1 SLSAVSRLF
10 RARGPINC
18 GLYRLEGP
26 RSPGPPLE
34 WTFTAALGAR
44 SWFLPRSTT
53 SGRSWSR
60 KSRRHEVQHQRE
72 NTSSTRCRGNRS
84 RGLEASARLDR
95 AGRLSLHDSAGDL
108 QVGELGYGVGLGPQA
123 EPAVRER
130 LVRMIEEQCAVQ
142 VSLDL
147 RPECDDANRVPRS
160 QARLRHSRGG
170 NRAPLPIH
178 ERIEAKV

>member
-1 SLSAVSRLF
+1 WTAAGISLSAVSRLF

-34 WTFTAALGAR
+34 WTFTAALGSR

-72 NTSSTRCRGNRS
+72 NTSSTRCRGNRR
-84 RGLEASARLDR
+84 RGLEAGARRDG
-95 AGRLSLHDSAGDL
+95 AEGRSLQDSAGAPRAGD
-108 QVGELGYGVGLGPQA
+108 LGYGVGLGPEA
-123 EPAVRER
+123 EPA
-130 LVRMIEEQCAVQ
+130 
-142 VSLDL
+142 
-147 RPECDDANRVPRS
+147 
-160 QARLRHSRGG
+160 
-170 NRAPLPIH
+170 
-178 ERIEAKV
+178 